1 MEIYQ
6 ATYEKLVYELKE
18 MERVAAEAEEEK
30 RTVIPQGTEDDDAM
44 DMFAD
49 SIDSKKGDGDA
60 KNKDDTRHVE
70 TGECIDYKTRQG
82 LGVAKGS
89 AQAAVF

>member
-6 ATYEKLVYELKE
+6 ATYEKLVHELKE
-18 MERVAAEAEEEK
+18 MERVAAEAEKEK

-60 KNKDDTRHVE
+60 KDETRHVE
-70 TGECIDYKTRQG
+70 TGECIDYKTCR
-82 LGVAKGS
+82 VAKGTT
-89 AQAAVF
+89 QGTGHYRVW